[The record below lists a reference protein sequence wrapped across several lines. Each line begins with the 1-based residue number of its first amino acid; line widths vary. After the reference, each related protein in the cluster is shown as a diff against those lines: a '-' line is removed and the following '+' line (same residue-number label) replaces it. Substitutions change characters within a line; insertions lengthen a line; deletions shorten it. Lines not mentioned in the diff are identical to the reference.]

1 MPSSARRTIGSAKR
15 GADPLPP
22 VDDISGPSF
31 GQQQQ
36 NLASTAP
43 TSSPPA
49 PRKTRTRTGCL
60 NCRRKK
66 RKCDEDRPA
75 CGACRRRDQICE
87 WGIRLSF
94 RQENAQTIDSQHP
107 SMARASKRS
116 KPSEYSILNVT
127 EEVIRDYV
135 VTPTDEPH
143 APKSSVRRLPSPSD
157 HPSADS
163 RTTIAQS
170 PALPATPSAAINKKD
185 KTPPASS
192 QHVDSAVASLLY
204 LRKSGHPILS
214 PDQCALQLNTF
225 SQGYIQTMQVFTP
238 DGGSADDGIFL
249 PGSAYH
255 EWHSTLRNHLI
266 QEVRSTVP
274 TRAGTPHH
282 SHIDSSN
289 HSVAA
294 SQDETASASS
304 ADLSSQQRIAV
315 ISDSLSS
322 AEPESPVLPSL
333 EECTL
338 WRNWFDEVSPWL
350 DKFDNQRHF
359 QHILPTMAH
368 QHPHLRLSILAL
380 SARQMELKGDAMTS
394 NRSLSLYQEAIHQL
408 LPHLPDRDTAVIA
421 SCVILCVL
429 EMLSCSPKAWQRHLD
444 GCASLME
451 AVGINGFAGGVEQAL
466 FWCFARMDVCGGLI
480 SSVKTLIPVSHW
492 ASGAD
497 LAADSSAFV
506 QIADFCGWA
515 NYSVYLLA
523 QVIDLLMPDNS
534 SAARQRPDTEKE
546 SQRGALPLTNTE
558 FVNRWTQLW
567 HYICDWLDRR
577 PAPLLPTMTIPSS
590 NPAAPFPTIIFS
602 NPAAISSN
610 QLYHT
615 ASLLMLQNQ
624 PLACRNPVPK
634 PRSILWHARR
644 VCAISISNDHHGAW
658 TNAIQPLWIAGRCM
672 SNPTEHK
679 AILTLLER
687 IEKESGW
694 GTRWRADDL
703 KAFWGDLEE

>member
-1 MPSSARRTIGSAKR
+1 M
-15 GADPLPP
+15 
-22 VDDISGPSF
+22 
-31 GQQQQ
+31 
-36 NLASTAP
+36 
-43 TSSPPA
+43 
-49 PRKTRTRTGCL
+49 
-60 NCRRKK
+60 
-66 RKCDEDRPA
+66 
-75 CGACRRRDQICE
+75 
-87 WGIRLSF
+87 
-94 RQENAQTIDSQHP
+94 
-107 SMARASKRS
+107 
-116 KPSEYSILNVT
+116 
-127 EEVIRDYV
+127 
-135 VTPTDEPH
+135 
-143 APKSSVRRLPSPSD
+143 LPSPSD
-157 HPSADS
+157 HPSVD
-163 RTTIAQS
+163 S
-170 PALPATPSAAINKKD
+170 PASHAKSPLLPEPSSVTPNSKD
-185 KTPPASS
+185 NASPVS
-192 QHVDSAVASLLY
+192 SRHVDSAVASLLY
-204 LRKSGHPILS
+204 LRKGGQSLAS
-214 PDQCALQLNTF
+214 PDQTTLQLNTF

-238 DGGSADDGIFL
+238 DGASVDDGIFL

-266 QEVRSTVP
+266 QEVRSSVP

-282 SHIDSSN
+282 HHHPSSSSN
-289 HSVAA
+289 SSVAA
-294 SQDETASASS
+294 SQDDAASASS
-304 ADLSSQQRIAV
+304 TDPSSQQRLSAIP
-315 ISDSLSS
+315 DGLSS
-322 AEPESPVLPSL
+322 DEPESAALPSL

-359 QHILPTMAH
+359 QHIIPTMAH

-408 LPHLPDRDTAVIA
+408 LPHLPERDTAVIA

-480 SSVKTLIPVSHW
+480 SSVKTLIPISRW

-497 LAADSSAFV
+497 LEADSRAFV
-506 QIADFCGWA
+506 QVADFCGWA

-534 SAARQRPDTEKE
+534 SAARQRPDDEKK
-546 SQRGALPLTNTE
+546 SHRGHLSWTNTE
-558 FVNRWTQLW
+558 FVGRWTQLW

-590 NPAAPFPTIIFS
+590 DPSAPFPTIIFS

-624 PLACRNPVPK
+624 PPACRNPLPK

-679 AILTLLER
+679 AIIYLLDK

-694 GTRWRADDL
+694 GTKWRADDL